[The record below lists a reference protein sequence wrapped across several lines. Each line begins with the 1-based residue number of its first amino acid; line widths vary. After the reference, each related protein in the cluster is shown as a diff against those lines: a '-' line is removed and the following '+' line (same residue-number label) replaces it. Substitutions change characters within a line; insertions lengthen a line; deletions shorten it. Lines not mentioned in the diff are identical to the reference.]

1 MEALEKSQGWAS
13 VVLPAVNDADRLN
26 LAALLLVTR
35 RLTSLGGLRT
45 EFSPGE
51 KNREGDSLKW
61 PSNLRRV
68 ATFSVSSSKQFMR
81 SSIV

>member
-26 LAALLLVTR
+26 LAALLLVT
-35 RLTSLGGLRT
+35 TNWSGLRT
-45 EFSPGE
+45 EFSPAGD
-51 KNREGDSLKW
+51 KNMEDDSLTW
-61 PSNLRRV
+61 TSNLRRV